1 MKKNYFFKFFDSDG
15 IPIGIAGFRR
25 NKMAY
30 FAIPAN
36 LKKCSNHSD
45 RNSVGVLKFRR
56 GIKIN
61 LKIPANE
68 QIIPRTVSESGGIRR
83 IPTGFRSE
91 SSDSGR
97 IPSDPTESESTKNSG
112 GVPSESEDSDR
123 NPRIPIGIPSE
134 SVGLRSESDGIDRTL
149 YTYRFLNRQNFK
161 GLC

>member
-36 LKKCSNHSD
+36 FKKCSNHSD
-45 RNSVGVLKFRR
+45 RNSVGILKFRR

-149 YTYRFLNRQNFK
+149 YTYQLYTHE
-161 GLC
+161 L